1 MKKILLTLVLALLAT
16 VTALAASTRTYQTI
30 NGLSFLIIKSDTGA
44 VTVYLEG
51 YASGY
56 GTGATSLTIPGF
68 IDVDDVMRPVRIDS
82 QVFKGHASLQNIT
95 IQYGCT
101 QIGGDAFSNIPT
113 LRSLIIPSSVTSING
128 AIMRNSGSTRQPLTV
143 AISGNPTLTTSS
155 TTAFQD
161 INSGNRTLITPTIAE
176 RDDKKNKTGYKEY
189 FMYFQATP
197 SYGPDYEYNDT
208 YYKVTTA
215 ATAGYAGEMMLTG
228 SLATNVTVPSTMQY
242 MDDFCQD
249 MPNGYFVT
257 SVAADAAQCV
267 GAWANLNT
275 FTWNP
280 LAGRVSNIHKNA
292 FKGVTSLS
300 SVSTAAFYIE
310 ESAFDG
316 CTSLSSLTLGEGV
329 RSLAINSFRSTA
341 VQMFSL
347 PSTTNSFHPLAFQ
360 DDAKLARV
368 YVSTANEAYSSFNYI
383 LYDKTQTTLLLCPP
397 NFNPNGTYTLDK
409 DSYPWTLTKIGDYA
423 FYKQQTATV
432 RVPWGVTSAGESAF
446 AYSAIKTLYLPS
458 TLSTLGDNLLSN
470 STQLQDLYY
479 PHFEV
484 PTIAS
489 HTLGGVPTS
498 CRIHVPAGYAQVL
511 AYKGGNYMYRT
522 SNYWKNFNILDDGY
536 DYDDGTFK
544 YILNSDMTATVVRC
558 SRTGNVLSLTVPSS
572 VSHVGKQF
580 TVTAV
585 GQRAFMS
592 SDAVGSMTF
601 PETVTTF
608 MGAET
613 QLSSGTDGA
622 QFYGCT
628 NLTKV
633 KLPSRLEAVP
643 QNCFRNTSLTD
654 LTLPYG
660 VKKIGSYAFT
670 DSKLQRVLIPS
681 SVTTVD
687 KYCFQNCKELK
698 ELIFNKF
705 ISFAGTPAAPQKNYG
720 LLGVPDDVSIYVPL
734 EDYDN
739 FRGDNYGWADFSSCI
754 KYGGYDFI
762 ADGMCYATVVKPCEV
777 DAQGAVTRAGEV
789 KFVTGSYRDITWG
802 PQDPR
807 KGSVTLFGTV
817 TDDWSRAYQ
826 HVALEESAFENRQLD
841 AVVVDENYASYPRD
855 YNIPDRAFYNTTAN
869 LMFTFPFS
877 EVPWTSIGDNAFD
890 VSILGPGSSSSRVSV
905 VLARSVSSIGSV
917 AFSNWIKEIFI
928 PLHCTL
934 GDNAVGSSS
943 SGYTDVYVHFDDFTR
958 VYNQMESWNSGN
970 SHLNPYIDGTVT
982 PNQIAVG
989 CLKNIKL
996 PEIEGLTCYGVT
1008 GIDEKGEN
1016 VIIKEFPAGHALN
1029 SKFGYSSD
1037 IGNVQGVLVRGLKK
1051 GELYRFTTTEEADR
1065 PVIGNILCAFTDD
1078 GPNSYLHAE
1087 EYDYYA
1093 ANPLEDNFFRIDD
1106 LEQPPVGLA
1115 LVEFQTALTSNRD
1128 TLGIIIDGEPEY
1140 SKFDVNRDTA
1150 VDVGDVNAVLE
1161 AILAGSD
1168 ESKFDVNGDTK
1179 VDVGDVNAILE
1190 AILAQ

>member
-176 RDDKKNKTGYKEY
+176 RDEKKNKTGYKEY

-249 MPNGYFVT
+249 MPNGYLVT
-257 SVAADAAQCV
+257 SVAADAAQCN
-267 GAWANLNT
+267 GAWANLKT

-280 LAGRVSNIHKNA
+280 LAGRVSYIHKNA

-347 PSTTNSFHPLAFQ
+347 PSTTNSFHTLAFQ
-360 DDAKLARV
+360 DDMKLARI
-368 YVSTANEAYSSFNYI
+368 YVNTSNETYSSFNYI
-383 LYDKTQTTLLLCPP
+383 LYDKAQTTLLLCPP

-458 TLSTLGDNLLSN
+458 TLGTLGDNLLSN

-511 AYKGGNYMYRT
+511 AYKGGNYMYRN

-536 DYDDGTFK
+536 DCDDGTFK

-558 SRTGNVLSLTVPSS
+558 SRTGNVLSLTVPST

-585 GQRAFMS
+585 GQRAFMN

-608 MGAET
+608 MGADT

-622 QFYGCT
+622 QFYGCA

-633 KLPSRLEAVP
+633 KLPGRLEAVP

-734 EDYDN
+734 EDYDK
-739 FRGDNYGWADFSSCI
+739 FHGDNYGWADFSSCI

-777 DAQGAVTRAGEV
+777 DKQGAVTRAGEV
-789 KFVTGSYRDITWG
+789 KFVTGSYRDITSG
-802 PQDPR
+802 LRDPR
-807 KGSVTLFGTV
+807 QGSVTLFGTV
-817 TDDWSRAYQ
+817 TDDWSRTYQ

-855 YNIPDRAFYNTTAN
+855 YSIPDRAFFRATAN
-869 LMFTFPFS
+869 MMSTFPFS
-877 EVPWTSIGDNAFD
+877 DVPWTSIGNNAFE
-890 VSILGPGSSSSRVSV
+890 VSNLGPDSSGSVSV
-905 VLARSVSSIGSV
+905 VLARSVSSIGRE
-917 AFSNWIKEIFI
+917 AFTNYVKEIFI
-928 PLHCTL
+928 PQSCKL
-934 GDNAVGSSS
+934 GDNAV
-943 SGYTDVYVHFDDFTR
+943 YDNQNLVDVYVLFIDFTR
-958 VYNQMESWNSGN
+958 VYNQMASWLCGN
-970 SHLNPYIDGTVT
+970 SRLKPYIDGTMT
-982 PNQIAVG
+982 PNQLAVG
-989 CLKNIKL
+989 CMKNIKL
-996 PEIEGLTCYGVT
+996 PEIEGLTYYGVT

-1016 VIIKEFPAGHALN
+1016 VIIKEFPAGYALN
-1029 SKFGYSSD
+1029 STYIYNEGFA
-1037 IGNVQGVLVRGLKK
+1037 QGVLVRGLKK
-1051 GELYRFTTTEEADR
+1051 GELYRFTTTEEADS
-1065 PVIGNILCAFTDD
+1065 PLFKNKLYAATNVGSY
-1078 GPNSYLHAE
+1078 GPYFNTE
-1087 EYDYYA
+1087 WDYYT

-1106 LEQPPVGLA
+1106 LEQPPVGHA
-1115 LVEFQTALTSNRD
+1115 YVEFETTLTSNRD

-1140 SKFDVNRDTA
+1140 SKFDVNRDTR

-1168 ESKFDVNGDTK
+1168 DTRFDVNGDTK